1 MQKLIRLSAIALAAA
16 LAACSHGGNG
26 IGTPPLSH
34 NTAGDAQQ
42 QKMLRETQHVPSSF
56 TAPKHPGFLP
66 AGAPVQKWPSGI
78 AQSGEAPVP
87 GGMFDIVNQY
97 NATEH
102 GEYITVYAGSR
113 KDTGEG
119 IVLVVTRSTDLQTAN
134 AQTYHVA
141 ASAVRIAG
149 VQNGTLQLETISG
162 PSPETIQFHPM
173 L

>member
-1 MQKLIRLSAIALAAA
+1 MQKSIRLCAVALVAA
-16 LAACSHGGNG
+16 LAACSHGGSG
-26 IGTPPLSH
+26 LSTTPPAR
-34 NTAGDAQQ
+34 NTAGDALQ
-42 QKMLRETQHVPSSF
+42 QKMLRETQHLPSTF
-56 TAPKHPGFLP
+56 VAPKHPGFL
-66 AGAPVQKWPSGI
+66 AQAAPMQSWRSGI
-78 AQSGEAPVP
+78 AQAGEAPVP

-97 NATEH
+97 NTTQN
-102 GEYITVYAGSR
+102 GQFVTVYAGSR

-119 IVLVVTRSTDLQTAN
+119 IVLVVTRAPDLSNVN